1 MPPAVVDLR
10 LLVHPPQFES
20 VWADNVAGR
29 TCHLKTYTILIHPL
43 RYLPNIFILAKHD
56 GKRLARRAGKVTCEG
71 FNYSSKANN
80 LVWPYPCPRPSFKT
94 AWLYRTACL
103 NSIQTVAMQLRIL
116 WVCLRWDDM
125 QMKSLS
131 TDGKYFERWFLR
143 LEWLWH
149 KLYKYFF

>member
-1 MPPAVVDLR
+1 MANNHVFR
-10 LLVHPPQFES
+10 ISQ
-20 VWADNVAGR
+20 
-29 TCHLKTYTILIHPL
+29 HLIFFPRK
-43 RYLPNIFILAKHD
+43 RNIFILAKHD

-131 TDGKYFERWFLR
+131 TDGKYFERRFLR
-143 LEWLWH
+143 LEKFRH
-149 KLYKYFF
+149 KL